1 MRPFEKY
8 ILNILK
14 HPLTRNLNIDDPKT
28 TYIRKQLIRNKPFLR
43 KIYED
48 WYSWIASSLPHGEG
62 IVLELGSGAGFLN
75 EFVPDLIT
83 TDVFFC
89 PFVDIIL
96 DGCSLPFA
104 EGSLKAIVM
113 VDVFHH
119 IPDIESFLREA
130 ARCLRKGGKVLMV
143 EPWVT
148 TWSTF
153 VYKHLHHEPFNER
166 AQGWSFVK
174 AGPLTSA
181 NSALPWIVFE
191 RDRMLFEANYK
202 QFVINNIIIEKPFVY
217 ILSGGVSFR
226 GLMPGFSY
234 EPWKRL
240 ENLLKR
246 WIDKLGMFAS
256 IELSRIQE

>member
-1 MRPFEKY
+1 MRSFEKY
-8 ILNILK
+8 MLNVLK
-14 HPLTRNLNIDDPKT
+14 HPLTRNLDIDDPKT
-28 TYIRKQLIRNKPFLR
+28 TYIRKQLISNKPFLR

-48 WYSWIASSLPHGEG
+48 WYSWIASSIPSGEG
-62 IVLELGSGAGFLN
+62 SVLELGSGAGFLHQYI
-75 EFVPDLIT
+75 PDLIT
-83 TDVFFC
+83 TDVLFC

-104 EGSLKAIVM
+104 EGSFKAIVM

-119 IPDIESFLREA
+119 IPDVEAFLTEA

-148 TWSTF
+148 TWSSF
-153 VYKHLHHEPFNER
+153 VYTHLHHEPFNIK
-166 AQGWSFVK
+166 AKCWSF
-174 AGPLTSA
+174 ADSGPLSGA

-191 RDRMLFEANYK
+191 RDRMLFEAKYR

-217 ILSGGVSFR
+217 ILSGGVSLR
-226 GLMPGFSY
+226 CLMPGFSY
-234 EPWKRL
+234 GPWKRF
-240 ENLLKR
+240 ENLLKI
-246 WIDKLGMFAS
+246 WMDKLGMFAR

>member
-1 MRPFEKY
+1 MF
-8 ILNILK
+8 NILK
-14 HPLTRNLNIDDPKT
+14 HPLTRNLDIDDPQT
-28 TYIRKQLIRNKPFLR
+28 TYIRKQLIRNKPFLK

-48 WYSWIASSLPHGEG
+48 WYKWIAASVPSGEG
-62 IVLELGSGAGFLN
+62 RVLELGSGAGFLG
-75 EFVPDLIT
+75 EFVPDLVASE
-83 TDVFFC
+83 VFFC
-89 PFVDIIL
+89 PFVNIIL

-119 IPDIESFLREA
+119 IPDIEAFLKEA

-153 VYKHLHHEPFNER
+153 VYKNLHHEPFNAR
-166 AQGWSFVK
+166 AQGWSFLK
-174 AGPLTSA
+174 SGPLSSS

-191 RDRMLFEANYK
+191 RDRIRFKAIFR
-202 QFVINNIIIEKPFVY
+202 QFAINNIIIEKPCVY
-217 ILSGGVSFR
+217 ILSGGVSLR
-226 GLMPGFSY
+226 GLMPGFLY
-234 EPWKRL
+234 ESWKRL
-240 ENLLKR
+240 ENLLVR
-246 WIDKLGMFAS
+246 WIDRLGMFAR